1 LENSSGSGWNVYE
14 DRGGAGEGCV
24 NQQGG
29 FNPVIDGVLELR
41 FTCYDSTMAPRT
53 PWGTGTNAGLGTQ
66 LPYAVDIQMRLI
78 DGKSLVQW
86 KQLTTPQDK
95 ARLESQVALTF
106 SKMVFLGGRQ

>member
-1 LENSSGSGWNVYE
+1 
-14 DRGGAGEGCV
+14 
-24 NQQGG
+24 
-29 FNPVIDGVLELR
+29 
-41 FTCYDSTMAPRT
+41 
-53 PWGTGTNAGLGTQ
+53 
-66 LPYAVDIQMRLI
+66 VDIQMRLI